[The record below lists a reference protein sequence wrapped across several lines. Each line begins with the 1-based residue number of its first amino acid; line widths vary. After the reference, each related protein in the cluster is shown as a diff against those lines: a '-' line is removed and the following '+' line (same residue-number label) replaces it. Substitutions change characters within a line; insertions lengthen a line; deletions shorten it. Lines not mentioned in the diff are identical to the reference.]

1 MWLWNRRKRNPHVTD
16 SEPDFFDTEATTILG
31 DNTESVA
38 GLSDEEI
45 QRNVDEINETIA
57 QSDSGGQPEKESTMT
72 DRKGPD
78 IGPNPAGSS
87 PGDSVK
93 TLSEM
98 RREEREASLHKG
110 KDRKRLAWIILA
122 VMAVTA
128 LLMFLAKDDHVEP
141 ISPKPITPQV
151 AIQTAPEQVVPEEAK
166 PEKAESEQARYYT
179 FVKGD
184 TMFLRFGKAG
194 AFEVQK
200 ANPNIVKDMNVIRIG
215 DTVVVPE
222 GVAIL
227 KPSMFRI
234 VDCAKTPKGYCEYR
248 NPGGDRMC
256 GVRSHE
262 KALTS
267 PREYGLTAEQA
278 ATVMGEKGE
287 RVLLPV
293 GTKLNALSF
302 GHGHWQGPV
311 VLMKEMW
318 AHRKTVIDGNVYL
331 EFDACCNLAT
341 MEVPPEP
348 EDPEPPSAP
357 VEEPPPAA
365 PQPPEE
371 PKELEEEPPPA
382 PPPLSAF
389 PAENEF
395 EWELIAGAG
404 LWDNRLA
411 HGTWQYAEGAL
422 LWKLRDGYAVGAGFF
437 GMRGEGESEASA
449 YEWKESAGFG
459 PQLVLKR
466 NYRTEQEDEFGQT
479 VLLPAGWTLKL
490 RFLDNDKVSG
500 GDPVSGYHMT
510 QRGEKLGLYTEYYE
524 RRSLDWLWG
533 VNAEK
538 WWYGDGDIQST
549 WSGDKPQDRGSWNA
563 NVYAQY
569 RINDDWQARG
579 IAGVSHQNWDRLN
592 YLNLTAEARYKE
604 TLMFGPRVSL
614 ALNKP
619 DTYRDIG
626 RGDLTTLG
634 AFVRL
639 ELGGVIREKD
649 RQVREESVQYV
660 GSVTE
665 EETPLDARAPDAPV
679 PAVEESETTP
689 PPGLSWD
696 SEQ

>member
-1 MWLWNRRKRNPHVTD
+1 MTHPN
-16 SEPDFFDTEATTILG
+16 EPD
-31 DNTESVA
+31 
-38 GLSDEEI
+38 
-45 QRNVDEINETIA
+45 
-57 QSDSGGQPEKESTMT
+57 P
-72 DRKGPD
+72 GPV
-78 IGPNPAGSS
+78 PAGSS
-87 PGDSVK
+87 SGDSTNAA
-93 TLSEM
+93 TLAE
-98 RREEREASLHKG
+98 RRRTVRSHKA
-110 KDRKRLAWIILA
+110 KRDLKRLAWILFGLVAFIA
-122 VMAVTA
+122 FFV
-128 LLMFLAKDDHVEP
+128 FFAKRDDVVVP
-141 ISPKPITPQV
+141 RVSKPITQTV
-151 AIQTAPEQVVPEEAK
+151 AAQTASEKGAPAKVEPEAK
-166 PEKAESEQARYYT
+166 PEGTYYT
-179 FVKGD
+179 FQDGDRMFQLFGKSGALKVQEANPELIKDINRIRKGD
-184 TMFLRFGKAG
+184 TVLVPAD
-194 AFEVQK
+194 
-200 ANPNIVKDMNVIRIG
+200 VKIHKM
-215 DTVVVPE
+215 P
-222 GVAIL
+222 A
-227 KPSMFRI
+227 FRI
-234 VDCAKTPKGYCEYR
+234 VDCSRTKKGFCEYK
-248 NPGGDRMC
+248 NPGGDKMC

-293 GTKLNALSF
+293 GTRLNALSF

-348 EDPEPPSAP
+348 VEPEPPSVP

-382 PPPLSAF
+382 PQPEPPPLSAF
-389 PAENEF
+389 PSENEF

-437 GMRGEGESEASA
+437 GMRGEGESEASD
-449 YEWKESAGFG
+449 YTWKENSGLG

-490 RFLDNDKVSG
+490 RLLDNDKVSG
-500 GDPVSGYHMT
+500 GDPVSGYSMT
-510 QRGEKLGLYTEYYE
+510 QRGEKIGLYGEYYE
-524 RRSLDWLWG
+524 RKSLDWLWG

-538 WWYGDGDIQST
+538 WWYGDGNIQST

-639 ELGGVIREKD
+639 ELGGVIRQKD
-649 RQVREESVQYV
+649 REVREESVVFV
-660 GSVTE
+660 GPTTDPVDE
-665 EETPLDARAPDAPV
+665 GAVAPAPMSASPEAEGGYLPVAYEAPPVGVEQAVV
-679 PAVEESETTP
+679 PATENPEVTSP
-689 PPGLSWD
+689 WGPSSD
-696 SEQ
+696 SGP